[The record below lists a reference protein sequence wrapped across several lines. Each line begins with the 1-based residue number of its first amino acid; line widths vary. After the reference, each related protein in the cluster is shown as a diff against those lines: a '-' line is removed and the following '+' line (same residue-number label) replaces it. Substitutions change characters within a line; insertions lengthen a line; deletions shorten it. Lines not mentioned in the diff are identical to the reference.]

1 MVTFEDSQLQLIA
14 WFLPALLVYYKER
27 KCEATSETPKT
38 WSLASSC
45 LRSRVELQMV
55 RMVDRW
61 KIRQISAGYGGRGSG
76 EGVFEYIMREGMV
89 KGEKM

>member
-14 WFLPALLVYYKER
+14 WFLPALLVYNKER

-38 WSLASSC
+38 CSLASSC

-61 KIRQISAGYGGRGSG
+61 KIRQISAGYGGLGSG
-76 EGVFEYIMREGMV
+76 EAVFEYIM
-89 KGEKM
+89 